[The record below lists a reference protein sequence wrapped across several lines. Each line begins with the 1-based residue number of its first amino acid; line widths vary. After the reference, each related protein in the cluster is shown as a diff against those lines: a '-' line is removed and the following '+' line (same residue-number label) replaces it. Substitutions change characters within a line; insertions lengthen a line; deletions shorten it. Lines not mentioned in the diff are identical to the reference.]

1 MNHSVADP
9 LHPLNDRLPVLGQL
23 LHAGVVQVDAV
34 RVELAVWLTFLV
46 AEVVVGAD
54 DDVVVVYKVGSET
67 VGEGSPQAVVELQG
81 VGVAVYRVLLLG
93 VPGDGHGDDQLG
105 VPEGPAGRDDV
116 AGEDGGHAA
125 SQACSNN
132 FSKLLSPSQTALQ

>member
-1 MNHSVADP
+1 MNHSVTDP
-9 LHPLNDRLPVLGQL
+9 LHPLDDRLPVLGQL
-23 LHAGVVQVDAV
+23 LHAGIVEVDAV

-67 VGEGSPQAVVELQG
+67 VSEGFPETVVELKG
-81 VGVAVYRVLLLG
+81 VGVLHVLPLG
-93 VPGDGHGDDQLG
+93 VPGDGHRDDQLG

-116 AGEDGGHAA
+116 PGED
-125 SQACSNN
+125 
-132 FSKLLSPSQTALQ
+132 

>member
-1 MNHSVADP
+1 MNHSITDP

-67 VGEGSPQAVVELQG
+67 VGEGSPQTVVELQG

-105 VPEGPAGRDDV
+105 VPEGPAGGNDV
-116 AGEDGGHAA
+116 PRED
-125 SQACSNN
+125 
-132 FSKLLSPSQTALQ
+132 

>member
-1 MNHSVADP
+1 MNHSITDP

-67 VGEGSPQAVVELQG
+67 VGEGSPETVVEFRR
-81 VGVAVYRVLLLG
+81 VGLLHVLPLC